1 MKIAYVYNKDIEP
14 YIELA
19 EQQMAQIKENEL
31 QFMVIHP
38 EYRKKVPQNF
48 SPATRLRSLH
58 SHPMI
63 PREPLQKNV
72 IMHVGLQMINC

>member
-48 SPATRLRSLH
+48 SPATSLT
-58 SHPMI
+58 I
-63 PREPLQKNV
+63 E
-72 IMHVGLQMINC
+72 